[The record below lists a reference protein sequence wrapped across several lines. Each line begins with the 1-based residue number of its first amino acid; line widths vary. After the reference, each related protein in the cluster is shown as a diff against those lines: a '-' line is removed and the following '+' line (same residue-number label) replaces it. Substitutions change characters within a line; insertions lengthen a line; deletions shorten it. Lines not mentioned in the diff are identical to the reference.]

1 MRRCRDIGKAWRCVF
16 ALGLACTAAQ
26 SFATELSAPNDR
38 PANTADSGVYYEIFV
53 RAFDDSNGD
62 GIGDLN
68 GITDRLDYLA
78 SLGVSGL
85 WLMPINPSPSY
96 HGYDITDYYGINPQY
111 GNMADFKRLLD
122 EAHKRHIKVI
132 IDLVINHS
140 SNQHPWFGA
149 ANRPGDPRHDWYSWA
164 KPGTDLQAISA
175 TDSPAWHATPDGK
188 SDAKQYYLGV
198 FTGAMPDL
206 NYDTPAVRA
215 EMIKLG
221 RYWLNFGVD
230 GFRLDAAQHIY
241 WDFKSQKHD
250 PAILKKNIAWWSQFR
265 RGIDAVKPDAYVVGE
280 VSRDDPEELAPYFKP
295 LSAAFDFPLAKQLI
309 ASASDER
316 AGGLG
321 ALLTR
326 TELAYRKATGKS
338 GVDAPFLSNHDQE
351 RVMSQLG
358 GNAQHMRMAAAMLLT
373 LPGHPFL
380 YYGEELGMRGEK
392 PDENLREPMRWHRN
406 DHGDGETR
414 WKNFSAGD
422 DATVSVD
429 AEQADTDSLLS
440 FYRRLIGWRK
450 QVSALRDGALRN
462 YPLADPRLAAWELH
476 DAHADVLVVH
486 NLSGTARS
494 IELPRDNHR
503 FGTVQ
508 LQSTSGATIDHGKLQ
523 LPPYSSVI
531 LD

>member
-1 MRRCRDIGKAWRCVF
+1 MPSCRDIRKAWCWIA
-16 ALGLACTAAQ
+16 ALGLACGVSQLPAAEQAMSNQ
-26 SFATELSAPNDR
+26 SATD
-38 PANTADSGVYYEIFV
+38 TIDSGVYYEIFV

-68 GITDRLDYLA
+68 GITARLDYLQ
-78 SLGVSGL
+78 SLGISGL

-96 HGYDITDYYGINPQY
+96 HGYDVTDYYGINPQY

-140 SNQHPWFGA
+140 SNQHPWFIA
-149 ANRPGDPRHDWYSWA
+149 ANRPGDPHHDWYSWA
-164 KPGTDLQAISA
+164 TPKTDLQAMSA
-175 TDSPAWHATPDGK
+175 TDSPAWHETPDG
-188 SDAKQYYLGV
+188 AHYLGV

-221 RYWLNFGVD
+221 RYWLNLGVD

-241 WDFKSQKHD
+241 WDFKSQQHD
-250 PAILKKNIAWWSQFR
+250 PAILKKNLAWWSQFR
-265 RGIDAVKPDAYVVGE
+265 HGIDAVKPDAYVIGE
-280 VSRDDPEELAPYFKP
+280 VTRDGPEELAPYFKP
-295 LSAAFDFPLAKQLI
+295 LSAVFDFPLAKQLI
-309 ASASDER
+309 ASANDER
-316 AGGLG
+316 AGDLG

-338 GVDAPFLSNHDQE
+338 GVDSPFLSNHDQE
-351 RVMSQLG
+351 RVMSQLS

-373 LPGHPFL
+373 LPGHPFV

-414 WKNFSAGD
+414 WKSFSAGD
-422 DATVSVD
+422 DPTVSVD

-462 YPLADPRLAAWELH
+462 YPLADPRLAAWELR
-476 DAHADVLVVH
+476 DAHTDVLVVH
-486 NLSGTARS
+486 NLSGTTRS
-494 IELPRDNHR
+494 IELPRDEHR
-503 FGTVQ
+503 FGTVL
-508 LQSTSGATIDHGKLQ
+508 LQSTTGATIDRGKLQ
-523 LPPYSSVI
+523 LPAYSSVI
-531 LD
+531 LH